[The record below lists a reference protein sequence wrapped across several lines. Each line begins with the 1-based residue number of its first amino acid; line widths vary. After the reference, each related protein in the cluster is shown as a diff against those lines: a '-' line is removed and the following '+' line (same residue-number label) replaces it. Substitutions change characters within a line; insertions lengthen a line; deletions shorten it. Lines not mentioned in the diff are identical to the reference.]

1 MAATSIR
8 LFKNIR
14 FSARSPHPIYAASIR
29 HKNQEWKPF
38 TIDWIYL
45 ISNFIKQVLF
55 SHFDIYIYDMLGWPR
70 VLRRRY

>member
-55 SHFDIYIYDMLGWPR
+55 SHFDIYI
-70 VLRRRY
+70 